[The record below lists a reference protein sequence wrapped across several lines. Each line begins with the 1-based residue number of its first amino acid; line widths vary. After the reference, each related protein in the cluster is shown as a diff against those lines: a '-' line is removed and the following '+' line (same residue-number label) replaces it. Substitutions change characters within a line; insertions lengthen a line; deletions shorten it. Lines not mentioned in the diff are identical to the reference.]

1 MSRLSGAARHAMMLY
16 FVQRGTALVMA
27 PLVLG
32 HLAVILYAAQGGLSA
47 GEILGRT
54 QGSVFWAGFYGL
66 FVIAA
71 ALHGA
76 VGLRNVVAEMTPW
89 RGRSLL
95 WAAALVAMALSV
107 LGLRAVIA
115 VVAP

>member
-1 MSRLSGAARHAMMLY
+1 MSRLSGAARHEVMLY
-16 FVQRGTALVMA
+16 VIQRGSALVMA

-32 HLAVILYAAQGGLSA
+32 HLAVIVYAVQGGLSA

-71 ALHGA
+71 ALHAA
-76 VGLRNVVAEMTPW
+76 VGLRNVISEMTPW

-95 WAAALVAMALSV
+95 WLAVLVAVALTV
-107 LGLRAVIA
+107 LGLRAVVA

>member
-1 MSRLSGAARHAMMLY
+1 MSRLSVAARYEVMLY
-16 FVQRGTALVMA
+16 MIQRGSALVMA

-32 HLAVILYAAQGGLSA
+32 HLAVIIYAVQGSLSA

-54 QGSVFWAGFYGL
+54 QGSVFWACFYGL

-71 ALHGA
+71 ALHAA
-76 VGLRNVVAEMTPW
+76 VGLRNVISEMTPW
-89 RGRSLL
+89 RGQSLL
-95 WAAALVAMALSV
+95 WAALLVAVALTG
-107 LGLRAVIA
+107 LGMRAVAA